1 MMIAEYFS
9 FLPFG
14 KYAFY
19 VWSSYII
26 YFVTVFW
33 LFYRTKKIHERIFNQ
48 LRIKYDR
55 EDNK

>member
-1 MMIAEYFS
+1 MIIAEYFS
-9 FLPFG
+9 FLTFG

-26 YFVTVFW
+26 FFATVFW

-48 LRIKYDR
+48 LRIKYER
-55 EDNK
+55 EDN

>member
-1 MMIAEYFS
+1 
-9 FLPFG
+9 
-14 KYAFY
+14 
-19 VWSSYII
+19 
-26 YFVTVFW
+26 